1 MKVTT
6 DGCLL
11 GAWVSRELEI
21 ISRKP
26 GTCNFLDIGTGT
38 GLLAIMLAQANEA
51 CIDGIEIDKEAF
63 DQATKNATASPWADR
78 IKILH
83 ADVTKFELPV
93 LYDAIVCNPPFYENE
108 LKGNDAKKNIAHHN
122 EGLLLPQ
129 LLTVIKKNL
138 KPGGLFYLLLPYKR
152 TEEIKKLFSENGL
165 GIQQLTFVRQSV
177 MHNYFRIIVKGKLNQ
192 EKLIETMIDEIAIKN
207 DNDKYTTAFATLLK
221 DYYLHL

>member
-6 DGCLL
+6 DGCLF

-26 GTCNFLDIGTGT
+26 GTFNVLDIGTGT

-51 CIDGIEIDKEAF
+51 CIDAIEIDKNAF
-63 DQATKNATASPWADR
+63 DQANKNATASPWADR

-83 ADVTKFELPV
+83 ADVTKFEFPV

-108 LKGNDAKKNIAHHN
+108 WKGNDAKKNIAHHN
-122 EGLLLPQ
+122 EGLLLSQ

-138 KPGGLFYLLLPYKR
+138 KPGGNFYLLLPYKR
-152 TEEIKKLFSENGL
+152 NEEIKKLFSENGVA
-165 GIQQLTFVRQSV
+165 IQQLTLVRQSV
-177 MHNYFRIIVKGKLNQ
+177 NHNYFRIILKGKS
-192 EKLIETMIDEIAIKN
+192 
-207 DNDKYTTAFATLLK
+207 
-221 DYYLHL
+221 